1 MYKTLT
7 GDWRFRRADQGDW
20 MPAKVPGC
28 NFLDLMAAGKI
39 PDPFVGMNE
48 KEVGWVGHADWVYE
62 KQFTVTAEELQANAV
77 YLCCDMLDTICDVML
92 NGHRVLQGKN
102 CFVPYRVPVKEGL
115 QVGENTLT
123 IRFYS
128 PVEYVSA
135 AYKKC
140 MTPINSNGQ
149 NGIVHIRKPQCHF
162 GWDWGPVLPVSG
174 ITEEIGLDF
183 VDTARVAQL
192 SVRQQLQGDGA
203 VITAKAQVEQYG
215 DCTCTLQVTCPD
227 GTVLTEKGTEAVF
240 EIEKPELWWTRELS
254 GKDRQPL
261 YTVSAV
267 LTAKEKKLDRTEKR
281 VGLRTIEL
289 NRERD
294 PYGMNFQFRLNGVP
308 LFIKG
313 SNLIPPDS
321 FITRFDDKKLEALL
335 DAAQFANMNMLRV
348 WGGGYYASDAFYD
361 ACARL
366 WLCLPGVP
374 LLPAGIPGECKDRG
388 ARPGAAA
395 VPPPQLGGV
404 VRQ

>member
-62 KQFTVTAEELQANAV
+62 KQFAVTAEELQADAV
-77 YLCCDMLDTICDVML
+77 YLRCDMLDTICDVTL

-102 CFVPYRVPVKEGL
+102 CFVPYRVPVKERL

-140 MTPINSNGQ
+140 MTPINSNG
-149 NGIVHIRKPQCHF
+149 QCHF

-227 GTVLTEKGTEAVF
+227 GTVLTARGECPGRILEAPAGENGFGYDPLFLVEGRSFGRYTAEEKDKISHRGRALRTLAA
-240 EIEKPELWWTRELS
+240 EL
-254 GKDRQPL
+254 
-261 YTVSAV
+261 
-267 LTAKEKKLDRTEKR
+267 EKR
-281 VGLRTIEL
+281 I
-289 NRERD
+289 
-294 PYGMNFQFRLNGVP
+294 
-308 LFIKG
+308 
-313 SNLIPPDS
+313 
-321 FITRFDDKKLEALL
+321 
-335 DAAQFANMNMLRV
+335 
-348 WGGGYYASDAFYD
+348 
-361 ACARL
+361 
-366 WLCLPGVP
+366 
-374 LLPAGIPGECKDRG
+374 
-388 ARPGAAA
+388 
-395 VPPPQLGGV
+395 
-404 VRQ
+404 

>member
-62 KQFTVTAEELQANAV
+62 KQFTVTAEELQADAV
-77 YLCCDMLDTICDVML
+77 YLRCDMLDTICDVML

-102 CFVPYRVPVKEGL
+102 CFVPYRVPVKEHL

-140 MTPINSNGQ
+140 MTPMNSNGQ

-192 SVRQQLQGDGA
+192 SVRQQLQGDWA

-267 LTAKEKKLDRTEKR
+267 LTAKEKELDRAEKR
-281 VGLRTIEL
+281 VGLRTI
-289 NRERD
+289 D
-294 PYGMNFQFRLNGVP
+294 
-308 LFIKG
+308 
-313 SNLIPPDS
+313 
-321 FITRFDDKKLEALL
+321 
-335 DAAQFANMNMLRV
+335 
-348 WGGGYYASDAFYD
+348 
-361 ACARL
+361 
-366 WLCLPGVP
+366 
-374 LLPAGIPGECKDRG
+374 PAG
-388 ARPGAAA
+388 
-395 VPPPQLGGV
+395 QLYYPL
-404 VRQ
+404 